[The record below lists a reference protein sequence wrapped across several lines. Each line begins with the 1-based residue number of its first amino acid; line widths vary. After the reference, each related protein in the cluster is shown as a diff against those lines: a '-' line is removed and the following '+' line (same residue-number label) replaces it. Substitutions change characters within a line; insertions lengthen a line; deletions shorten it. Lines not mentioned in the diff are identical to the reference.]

1 MKNTELYTRLLGIK
15 RPWYI
20 KEVTYGD
27 NPERIDIYLEHGPGI
42 FLPCPEC
49 DKYCPVYDHM
59 QEREWQHLNTCHV
72 ATYIHARL
80 PRIKCKEH
88 GMKCIISEWAE
99 TRSDMTM
106 AFESHLIALEQECSV
121 QGVFL

>member
-1 MKNTELYTRLLGIK
+1 MKDTGLYTRLLGIK

-27 NPERIDIYLEHGPGI
+27 NPERIDIYLEYGPGI
-42 FLPCPEC
+42 FLQCPEC

-80 PRIKCKEH
+80 CRIKCKEH

-99 TRSDMTM
+99 TRSDMTGFM
-106 AFESHLIALEQECSV
+106 LCD
-121 QGVFL
+121 

>member
-1 MKNTELYTRLLGIK
+1 MKDTELYTRLLGIK

-27 NPERIDIYLEHGPGI
+27 NPERIDIYLEPGPGI
-42 FLPCPEC
+42 LLPCPEC
-49 DKYCPVYDHM
+49 DNYSPVYDHM
-59 QEREWQHLNTCHV
+59 EEREWQHLNTCHV

-88 GMKCIISEWAE
+88 GVSWG
-99 TRSDMTM
+99 T
-106 AFESHLIALEQECSV
+106 LV
-121 QGVFL
+121 QNVHNFSNSSA